1 MQKFD
6 VSDVL
11 AVGFNEEIGQFSH
24 PRPFTHRHH
33 LENEIEAT
41 WNAIDKVSDELK
53 ELEQEQLQINGN
65 ELQEE
70 LNALEEEY
78 LKLLDRKREHNLE
91 KQKSEEM
98 LSILQQQEIKNLP
111 LYSKETEQISFA
123 EFKENME
130 QI

>member
-1 MQKFD
+1 MVVFSMPQNSFVNRHLVKKYLVFVFLFFLLQKFD

-70 LNALEEEY
+70 LNALG
-78 LKLLDRKREHNLE
+78 RVIN
-91 KQKSEEM
+91 
-98 LSILQQQEIKNLP
+98 
-111 LYSKETEQISFA
+111 
-123 EFKENME
+123 
-130 QI
+130 